1 MKTKRPLRAVSFILT
16 LIMLVGM
23 LPLSAISSMAAIPAV
38 DSSVWTL
45 VGTDSKASNAAR
57 YTELK
62 DALENTAVSLIN
74 TAYVRLE
81 RDIKLDADLSKSS
94 CVFTEDSITIVVTR
108 KVVFDLN
115 GHTLKA
121 KVYDGTGEYLDPVS
135 LTMFEIRD
143 GGKLTIVDSKGK
155 GKIATDSWISEPHVD
170 LGAAG
175 DINVFDMF
183 KIKGG
188 GELIINASGAE
199 FECGRSKQQWVTR
212 AYTVDREPGGVPD
225 ASDFFTGNIRGQA
238 CGSVFIAE
246 SNSKITVA
254 GGKFLARGYRGV
266 YHRGYGDPC
275 AVFDVSANT
284 VVDII
289 DGTFYGKGCADV
301 FDADK
306 TAKITIRSGVFD
318 VFKVD
323 KVPVLNYPYHE
334 DLLSYYRYTRFTNGR
349 YGEVGIPDSA
359 LDPDNTDIIIGGHNY
374 SEDEDK
380 DNSASDTHKTVTV
393 KPKTGA
399 KTPDDRIIVENENGI
414 GAWNGSDSYVINA
427 KNGRAY
433 FSDSDRAYLD
443 DDLQKDTTGYF
454 LWTFTLY
461 DAKTGE
467 KCDAEPMQ
475 VASLGSDD
483 TISIDLKDYKQTNT
497 TTFKY
502 YFENDGISSYK
513 IKAEVE
519 EVWAGHHTY
528 KPKFHN
534 WFYFNEYRS
543 FLGIDANEAAEILD
557 FTVTPRTP
565 SSDCTSYTLNTENEE
580 GMEYYFEF
588 LGNNSKGA
596 VTCNSYYRY
605 CKVDTAGKTVL
616 SSKQEIA
623 TGTEYGEPIEF
634 IVPPKHGGPV
644 YVTVEYVFRRS
655 INSSAAVDVV
665 TITKTHLAYALDFMT
680 YDVLAAD
687 EAIRTGRVSA
697 SYGNYDTVELYDGET
712 VLIKPNISADMAKTD
727 VINPI
732 TGKTFS
738 KSDIKWQ
745 LSTGLDDY
753 GNHVWNDVPAREIV
767 NQEIDGVT
775 LPCVKTNRTA
785 WYRMSYVWN
794 GETYHSPQSL
804 LVKGVSYEKNRIATV
819 IRSDRFTG
827 IYGKGENKLYLDVNK
842 DADWNTGGCSVD
854 SIRIFLMEKPDG
866 ANPGSTM
873 KTLSSF
879 ATGQNGLI
887 ELINTDSFFEN
898 EAGAVTGMYT
908 FRVRVTGTNA
918 DGSTYYVTANCD
930 VWYSQQTTDLNIYV
944 NGMPI
949 YKHDEINIP
958 CILTADTNLFDFTCD
973 YYPLN
978 TMGNGIDKSSVKWTS
993 SDSGVLRIDEKTGEG
1008 LALRPGTVT
1017 VRCSWKDSDG
1027 ASHSRSAKV
1036 SVPIAGFELNKI
1048 DYASYVGSNLPY
1060 ISGEIATVKSVWS
1073 CGGEKVTVDPGRYI
1087 GVRLTSYNGWG
1098 EASTAFGEAVVEY
1111 NNNASY
1117 GYTVTAK
1124 ADDGYFFAAE
1134 AEADVFETEYYV
1146 DKAQLRC
1153 NGLDDG
1159 AILPAEDYDAYTEWN
1174 TPYTVE
1180 IDYVNKTYN
1189 EYYKGGMYVRLSHVP
1204 VIEDPGAVYLKEVNV
1219 TVSEPAVGDNRY
1231 EGTTYYPM
1239 NEYLVLNVSGLLGG
1253 RKTDDSY
1260 SYVSKLDTSN
1270 MRGTGKPYDDA
1281 STEEK
1286 SALVIEY
1293 MSVWN
1298 TTSDYSEWYKP
1309 TKTYENGIY
1318 VHEVGLGFDSSGDD
1332 GLKIYLAKDA
1342 RIYVNGRMIDYANI
1356 YYSSH
1361 DESCV
1366 SFKYYFNVGEVET
1379 ASTVKVTGIKSPL
1392 QGEIPSDVEDATV
1405 LVNGEASDSVCLS
1418 KFIWFVDANGNGTY
1432 DEGEEAQA
1440 AFKERYFGG
1449 KAYNDYDSANSTLWY
1464 DGRFLAGVEYSLYT
1478 EFSKSDDIRIDTN
1491 AAISFDFDGTVK
1503 NSIGKTSDVFT
1514 FPADYVIRTVS
1525 IDAATTD
1532 YTERMMNDPYNLS
1545 IAANFGGNIRWDYYA
1560 FNACDNPT
1568 AAVSEF
1574 VGTKL
1579 VGVGYYDA
1587 PPAGKTWL
1595 EMQFFPY
1602 EGFSVSPNV
1611 KFLVNGSDTCEEFA
1625 SGRNKIEYRTVIG
1638 GVSYGTINIYYVDY
1652 MFTVPKTGA
1661 DVTVNVTGASG
1672 GKVNAQKTVQLIESG
1687 YSEAAYESVIA
1698 ADGTSC
1704 VISGVPDGTYK
1715 VKVMAAGYVTA
1726 ETTVTINGSDATVN
1740 VTLRTV
1746 STTAAV
1752 KGTVYSKGSAAD
1764 PVTLRLTLVGKS
1776 EPSYEVVVTGNKASY
1791 SIGNVENGTY
1801 VLTATKN
1808 GHSDYSIM
1816 VTVDG
1821 TDLTQNITLSLPG
1834 SLMGDVDGDGRITNK
1849 DLLLMRRYLL
1859 MVVGESETFCFDNA
1873 DLDYD
1878 GRITNKDLLKLRKI
1892 IMGVE

>member
-873 KTLSSF
+873 KTPSSF

-1231 EGTTYYPM
+1231 EGTTYNPM
-1239 NEYLVLNVSGLLGG
+1239 NEYLVLNVSGILGNC
-1253 RKTDDSY
+1253 KDSSTH
-1260 SYVSKLDTSN
+1260 SYVSKLDMSDI
-1270 MRGTGKPYDDA
+1270 RGTGKAYDDA
-1281 STEEK
+1281 SSEEK
-1286 SALVIEY
+1286 GALTIEY

-1298 TTSDYSEWYKP
+1298 TTDYVTWNKP

-1318 VHEVGLGFDSSGDD
+1318 VHDVGLCFDSDAMAGMNVFV
-1332 GLKIYLAKDA
+1332 AKDA
-1342 RIYVNGRMIDYANI
+1342 KIFVNGREMDFASV
-1356 YYSSH
+1356 YYGSDGTSS
-1361 DESCV
+1361 V
-1366 SFKYYFNVGEVET
+1366 NFKYYFDVGEVET
-1379 ASTVKVTGIKSPL
+1379 VSVVSVTGINAPL
-1392 QGEIPSDVEDATV
+1392 QGELPSDVGDATV
-1405 LVNGEASDSVCLS
+1405 LVGGVESDSVYIS
-1418 KFIWFVDANGNGTY
+1418 KLIWFVDANGNGAY

-1440 AFKERYFGG
+1440 RYYGFNGSYRG
-1449 KAYNDYDSANSTLWY
+1449 DSTLWY
-1464 DGRFLAGVEYSLYT
+1464 DGRFLAGVSYSLCV
-1478 EFSKSDDIRIDTN
+1478 ELQADGVRLDSNVVVSFS
-1491 AAISFDFDGTVK
+1491 GLEK
-1503 NSIGKTSDVFT
+1503 NLIGKMSGVFT
-1514 FPADYVIRTVS
+1514 FPADNIIRTVT
-1525 IDAATTD
+1525 IDALTTD
-1532 YTERMMNDPYNLS
+1532 SAAGKFLDPFMLTFSGKTSGFSLNWTYNEFTE
-1545 IAANFGGNIRWDYYA
+1545 
-1560 FNACDNPT
+1560 CDDPT
-1568 AAVSEF
+1568 ASVGEF
-1574 VGTKL
+1574 IGDVITYSYDDIKL
-1579 VGVGYYDA
+1579 PG
-1587 PPAGKTWL
+1587 GKTWL
-1595 EMQFFPY
+1595 RAMIMPED
-1602 EGFSVSPNV
+1602 GFQISNNF
-1611 KFLVNGSDTCEEFA
+1611 KFLVNGTDACEEFA
-1625 SGRNKIEYRTVIG
+1625 PGRSNIETCVNSGG
-1638 GVSYGTINIYYVDY
+1638 IYMSCY